1 MNKSTDSVKI
11 KTGIEGQSA
20 AGLHQNG
27 KLNVLLV
34 LGHPR
39 TNSLS
44 YAIAEAYEE
53 GALESGVNIR
63 RLELAEMHFSPDVLS
78 TSPTEQRA
86 EKDLKHAK
94 ESILWAHHIVFVYPT
109 WWGTVPALLKGF
121 LDRILTNEFAFN
133 EVEGGTGYEGLLKHK
148 SARIITTM
156 DTPKFVYNWIYRRP
170 GHNAMQRAT
179 LGFCGISPVKVTA
192 FGPVRGSTETER
204 KQWLDEARELGEKL
218 ETGAL
223 TKWDRF
229 KKKTTAWLKAIR
241 LQFYPMTLLAYT
253 VGALAASQGGFNLT
267 FAVGFLCL
275 FFIEMATVFT
285 NDYYDYPSDR
295 ENKYYNPFTGGSR
308 VLIDENLSFKELR
321 KGIAAAI
328 LGIFITTAILMF
340 ISPASGMVILTLVAI
355 LCFFALGYTIPPVK
369 FSYRGLGELDV
380 ALTHSAG
387 ALLTGYVLQGGFWA
401 HSLPWLISLPLF
413 LAVLPAIILAGIPD
427 LEADRSA
434 GKRTLAVRLGR
445 RTAAAL
451 ALAIIPAAA
460 LAGFIWLT
468 LPISFEV
475 LYVLSS
481 LVVIHAGA
489 LMYHLWKYIREENL
503 PARIDSHLAMAL
515 SYIIWFG
522 LIPLL
527 AFL

>member
-1 MNKSTDSVKI
+1 MDSKRM
-11 KTGIEGQSA
+11 KAGRENQSA
-20 AGLHQNG
+20 RGLHQNC

-39 TNSLS
+39 INSLS
-44 YAIAEAYEE
+44 YALAEAYEE
-53 GALESGVNIR
+53 GALESGVNVK
-63 RLELAEMHFSPDVLS
+63 RLDLAEMDFSPDVLS
-78 TSPTEQRA
+78 VSPKEQQEEDGLKRA
-86 EKDLKHAK
+86 QTL
-94 ESILWAHHIVFVYPT
+94 ILWANHIVFIYPT

-156 DTPKFVYNWIYRRP
+156 DTPKFVYNWIYRKP

-192 FGPVRGSTETER
+192 FGPVRYSTETER
-204 KQWLDEARELGEKL
+204 KKWLDEARGLGKKL
-218 ETGAL
+218 EFGAL
-223 TKWDRF
+223 TTWDRF

-285 NDYYDYPSDR
+285 NDYFDYPSDR

-321 KGIAAAI
+321 QGIAAAI
-328 LGIFITTAILMF
+328 LGVFITTALLLF
-340 ISPASGMVILTLVAI
+340 ISPASGTVILSLVAI

-401 HSLPWLISLPLF
+401 NALPWLISIPLF
-413 LAVLPAIILAGIPD
+413 LSVLPAIILAGIPD

-445 RTAAAL
+445 RSAAAL
-451 ALAIIPAAA
+451 AMALIPAAA
-460 LAGFIWLT
+460 LSGLIWLM
-468 LPISFEV
+468 LPISFDLLFV
-475 LYVLSS
+475 LATLVL
-481 LVVIHAGA
+481 IHAGV
-489 LMYHLWKYIREENL
+489 LIHHLWMYIREENL
-503 PARIDSHLAMAL
+503 SYRIDSQLAMAL

-522 LIPLL
+522 LIPLV